1 MENVEAVSDAIRAM
15 GYNVSSNIEYIDSM
29 KKQFAMVQAVLG
41 GIGAV
46 SLFVAAIGIAN
57 TMMMSIYERTKEIGV
72 MKVIGCSLGNIRQM
86 FLLEAALSFL
96 MSAAINAL
104 VKGKEMGMTTGQISY
119 IPLWLVL
126 VSLGFA
132 MLVGTAAGY
141 FPARRAMKLSPL
153 AAIRNE

>member
-1 MENVEAVSDAIRAM
+1 
-15 GYNVSSNIEYIDSM
+15 
-29 KKQFAMVQAVLG
+29 
-41 GIGAV
+41 
-46 SLFVAAIGIAN
+46 
-57 TMMMSIYERTKEIGV
+57 

-86 FLLEAALSFL
+86 FLLEAAFIGLGGGVIGNVLSFL